1 MKHMN
6 LTGDPWIPVLWG
18 DGRRSEVSLL
28 ELFERGGEIADL
40 AVPPAERVALMRF
53 LLCIVMR
60 SLPLPETWPDWKKTT
75 TDELASKAAA
85 YLRQWHDAFDLYG
98 EHPFLQVIGL
108 EKENNATQDKLDFTL
123 SSGNNRTL
131 FDHGA
136 KKDGRSHSDAWLA
149 RKLLVTQNF
158 STGGTIGPNS
168 WNKIKTNDK
177 PGNIAAPAL
186 EGNPLHVFCLGN
198 TILESLRLNL
208 IPKSE
213 LGTIE
218 LGVPVWEVMPNDPM
232 EAQQFRSTL
241 LGRMTPISRAVHIA
255 EDKSTVSY
263 AVACN
268 YAKLPEFID
277 PYLSNKKV
285 KNKKN
290 GETRV
295 YLGIHADRHPWRE
308 LESIL
313 AFDRQGEGITAPQI
327 IQVKRYLPED
337 GFLRIWCGGVAVDK
351 KKIAKYAFSGEWVMS
366 FSIQQINSEEC
377 VAQLF
382 TFIRNSELV
391 SEKIEKAVETYW
403 KNLNELRKG
412 AFESTTG
419 QKRASANAIREYW
432 NRLNSAVTSFLAKED
447 IGDFSTLYNQLYVIA
462 RQSFRDNIPSS
473 SPWHI
478 MASEKTM
485 LLFLSDLGKI
495 IKPYLSKGDK

>member
-6 LTGDPWIPVLWG
+6 LTGDPWIPVLWA
-18 DGRRSEVSLL
+18 DGHRSDVSLL
-28 ELFERGGEIADL
+28 TLFEQGGEIADL
-40 AVPPAERVALMRF
+40 AVSPAERVALMRF

-75 TDELASKAAA
+75 TDKLATKAAA

-98 EHPFLQVIGL
+98 EHPFLQVNGL

-123 SSGNNRTL
+123 SSGNNHTI

-136 KKDGRSHSDAWLA
+136 GKDGRPHSDAWLA

-168 WNKIKTNDK
+168 WNNIKTNDQT
-177 PGNIAAPAL
+177 GNIASPAL
-186 EGNPLHVFCLGN
+186 EGSPLHVFCLGR

-208 IPKSE
+208 IPMKE
-213 LGTIE
+213 LGTVQ
-218 LGVPVWEVMPNDPM
+218 LGIPVWEKPPNNPK

-241 LGRMTPISRAVHIA
+241 LGRMTPISRAIHIA
-255 EDKSTVSY
+255 EEKTTVSY

-277 PYLSNKKV
+277 PYLSNKLIKD
-285 KNKKN
+285 KKQ
-290 GETRV
+290 ERPV
-295 YLGIHADRHPWRE
+295 YLGIQPERHPWRE

-313 AFDRQGEGITAPQI
+313 ALERHGAATTPPKNL
-327 IQVKRYLPED
+327 QVKRYLPED
-337 GFLRIWCGGVAVDK
+337 GFLRIWCGGVEVDK
-351 KKIAKYAFSGEWVMS
+351 AKYIFSGEWVMS
-366 FSIQQINSEEC
+366 FLIRQVNSEEC
-377 VAQLF
+377 IAQLF
-382 TFIRNSELV
+382 TFIRNTEQV
-391 SEKIEKAVETYW
+391 SEKIKDAVRKYW
-403 KNLNELRKG
+403 KNLNEVRKG
-412 AFESTTG
+412 AFESTAG
-419 QKRASANAIREYW
+419 RDRARTNAIREYW
-432 NRLNSAVTSFLAKED
+432 NRLNSAVTAFLAKED
-447 IGDFSTLYNQLYVIA
+447 IGDFSALYDQLYSIA

-485 LLFLSDLGKI
+485 PLFLSDLGKI